1 MTLSLNSSHVNM
13 SHKLYK
19 FNVLLLALKLSN
31 NENIIKR

>member
-1 MTLSLNSSHVNM
+1 MTINSGYVDM

-19 FNVLLLALKLSN
+19 FNVLLLALKPSN